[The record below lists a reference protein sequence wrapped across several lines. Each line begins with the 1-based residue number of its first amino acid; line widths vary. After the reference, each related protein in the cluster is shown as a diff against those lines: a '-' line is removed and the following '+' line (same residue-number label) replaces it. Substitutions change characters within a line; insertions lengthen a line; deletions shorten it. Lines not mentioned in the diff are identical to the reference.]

1 MIDVDAFHTR
11 FTNRIVADY
20 DADPAL
26 IVYDNL
32 RGHSVSRGFAFSLNQ
47 NFARFPL
54 RYTAGATVQDVRVMR
69 DGVERAEI
77 HSPSWK
83 GVLGLTWTFA
93 RPALTLDWTGSFVG
107 PMRLPEYEAPFERRT
122 RSPAHSVHNLRAGLT
137 LAGGVEIYA
146 AANNLFDFTQ
156 GSPLVDP
163 ANPFGDAFDTT
174 WVWGPVRG
182 RQVIVGARWGL
193 SR

>member
-1 MIDVDAFHTR
+1 
-11 FTNRIVADY
+11 
-20 DADPAL
+20 
-26 IVYDNL
+26 
-32 RGHSVSRGFAFSLNQ
+32 
-47 NFARFPL
+47 
-54 RYTAGATVQDVRVMR
+54 MR

-146 AANNLFDFTQ
+146 AANNLFDFT
-156 GSPLVDP
+156 SRR
-163 ANPFGDAFDTT
+163 ARRWWIRRIR
-174 WVWGPVRG
+174 WVTRSTRRGCGVRS
-182 RQVIVGARWGL
+182 GADR
-193 SR
+193 